1 MDPHIRI
8 TLRRFNHG
16 CVERRAPDRVDALLW
31 IDIVG
36 REVQSTGFIVD
47 HSAAHW
53 DGVSQHFVGNAELF
67 ECVNPPRRDGEI
79 DRPPTDNI
87 AFARISPP
95 LVKIDIV
102 PASPEVRAEQSA
114 SESATDENKLRGHH
128 KILNRESAFALGYGA
143 TGNADITD
151 FQIKELAQ
159 SPARTQSI
167 VA

>member
-1 MDPHIRI
+1 MQGPG
-8 TLRRFNHG
+8 FVVNH
-16 CVERRAPDRVDALLW
+16 P
-31 IDIVG
+31 
-36 REVQSTGFIVD
+36 
-47 HSAAHW
+47 AAHW
-53 DGVSQHFVGNAELF
+53 DRMFEHVIGDAELF
-67 ECVNPPRRDGEI
+67 EGVNSPRRDGEI
-79 DRPPTDNI
+79 DRPSTDDI
-87 AFARISPP
+87 AFAWISPP